1 MKRLALPI
9 AALLAVTLVS
19 CSSAY
24 YAAWEQL
31 GFQKRH
37 LLKKAVAA
45 ARDEQKE
52 AGEQFKDALT
62 RLKELYGFEGGKLES
77 TYNALKRDYDSSIDR
92 AERVRKRIRDVEKVS
107 SDLFEEWEKEIKLI
121 SSERLKDD
129 SRAQLR
135 DTRRRYDELHTALK
149 RAERSMEPV
158 LTRFRDHVLYLK
170 HNLNAQAL
178 GALKTEANAI
188 QNEIGKLISE
198 MNRSVAEANAFIKAM
213 PEENR

>member
-107 SDLFEEWEKEIKLI
+107 SDLFEEWEKEIKQI
-121 SSERLKDD
+121 SSDRLRDD